1 MTLAEKL
8 AFFDIGLIKY
18 FININYVIEYKFQ
31 LSKGFDIGFE
41 IQDMEYPSDLKSIFA
56 AVITALRIYKRRC
69 SRIAYVSSNRNARL
83 TVAKWRE
90 ILLGLH
96 PLGLETHIGII
107 YNLNKT
113 EVTEF
118 RGFWNKYSRQLLKL
132 IDFKI
137 TRKDPYKNI
146 KMALTRFNSGYDKR
160 NPEDKVLDWIISFES
175 LFSKK
180 DDSIDSITHK
190 LALRSSRF
198 SRIPSERKDFYG
210 KLKNAYKVRSKIV
223 HGDYWEPPEIDVR
236 SHISQSIIKYLDELI
251 MGHEHIFIL
260 DSIDFN

>member
-1 MTLAEKL
+1 MA
-8 AFFDIGLIKY
+8 
-18 FININYVIEYKFQ
+18 
-31 LSKGFDIGFE
+31 
-41 IQDMEYPSDLKSIFA
+41 
-56 AVITALRIYKRRC
+56 
-69 SRIAYVSSNRNARL
+69 
-83 TVAKWRE
+83 E

-113 EVTEF
+113 EATEF
-118 RGFWNKYSRQLLKL
+118 RRFWNKYSRQLLKL

-137 TRKDPYKNI
+137 TRKDQYKNI
-146 KMALTRFNSGYDKR
+146 KTALTRFNSGYDKR

-180 DDSIDSITHK
+180 DDPIDSITHK

-210 KLKNAYKVRSKIV
+210 KLKYAYKVRSKIV
-223 HGDYWEPPEIDVR
+223 HGDYWEPPEIDIR

-251 MGHEHIFIL
+251 LGHEHVFIL